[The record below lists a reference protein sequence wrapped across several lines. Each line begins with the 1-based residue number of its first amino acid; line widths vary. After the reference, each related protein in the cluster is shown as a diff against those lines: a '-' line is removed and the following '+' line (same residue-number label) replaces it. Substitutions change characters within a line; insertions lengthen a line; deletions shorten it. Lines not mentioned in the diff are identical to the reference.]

1 MFEEKNRQLL
11 INQTPSIMKKK
22 VSLFVFKV
30 IIKMKTIY
38 YIFPFCQAVR
48 VLGTRKT
55 DFEDV
60 FSDKMFLSRSLHWQG
75 DRYDAGSLF

>member
-1 MFEEKNRQLL
+1 
-11 INQTPSIMKKK
+11 MKKK

-30 IIKMKTIY
+30 IIKMKT
-38 YIFPFCQAVR
+38 IFPFCQAVR

-60 FSDKMFLSRSLHWQG
+60 FCDKMFLSRSLHWQG